1 MLNRKLHNFRS
12 IFLGKLRKSITQP
25 NLKLQKKNVVKMRLF
40 CRFSNILR
48 LITLSPTLK
57 SSLVALF
64 KVEFSLE
71 KPGLGILGILLLV
84 KSSLVKLELSRENPG
99 LGILER
105 PPESVPMPE
114 LEEVEAAE
122 VGLGR

>member
-25 NLKLQKKNVVKMRLF
+25 NLKLKKKRKC

-84 KSSLVKLELSRENPG
+84 KSSLVKLELSLENPG

>member
-25 NLKLQKKNVVKMRLF
+25 NLKLKINVVKMRLF

-84 KSSLVKLELSRENPG
+84 KSSLVKLELSLENPG

>member
-1 MLNRKLHNFRS
+1 
-12 IFLGKLRKSITQP
+12 
-25 NLKLQKKNVVKMRLF
+25 MRLF

-84 KSSLVKLELSRENPG
+84 KSSLVKLELSLENPG

-122 VGLGR
+122 VGLGRWLILRGRYWKEKREKIVNGDADRKV

>member
-25 NLKLQKKNVVKMRLF
+25 NLKLKKKKC